1 MDEDLR
7 DALFNEDPEAGEFEE
22 LQDDFI
28 NEVRHKSNSLKVDL
42 LQ

>member
-7 DALFNEDPEAGEFEE
+7 DALFENPEAGEFEE

-28 NEVRHKSNSLKVDL
+28 NEVGCSKLHL
-42 LQ
+42 